1 MRGRGPSHLFTCFSR
16 VLRGEQWFCVRRQR
30 FSSMTS
36 GRTLQYT
43 MLCSMRTV
51 LSCTCLGEPVARNQ
65 KRRREG
71 EGMGKGDWRREKE
84 EQKRKLHYHEK
95 FESFLS
101 TFPL

>member
-1 MRGRGPSHLFTCFSR
+1 MRGRGHLFTSFSR
-16 VLRGEQWFCVRRQR
+16 VLRGERWFCVRRQR

-36 GRTLQYT
+36 GRILQYT
-43 MLCSMRTV
+43 ILCPMRIV
-51 LSCTCLGEPVARNQ
+51 LSRTYLGEPVARIQ

-84 EQKRKLHYHEK
+84 EPKRKLHHHEK
-95 FESFLS
+95 FETFLS